1 MTCLVGDIGGT
12 SARFALVETGS
23 KIGGSDSSTRSSSST
38 GDSLEPQHIAQLE
51 CARFESII
59 PALQH
64 YLSTQSV
71 DSITAAVIAV
81 ATPITGDELRMT
93 NNHWAFSQSAV
104 KEQFGLEHIEFI
116 NDFKAL
122 ALSVPYLKPAELS
135 VVGTATAPSRLIEN
149 PQVVG
154 VIGPGTGL
162 GVSGLIPDGQG
173 GWIALQGEGGHVTLA
188 PRSDRERDVKRWMA
202 GQFGH
207 VSAERYLSG
216 PGLTWIHS
224 ALCAVDGICEVPLEP
239 AQITAAALDGSDSRC
254 IETLDIFCSQLGSCA
269 ANLAL
274 TIGAEG
280 GVYIGGGIVPR
291 LGSFF
296 NASGFRAAFEDKG
309 RMSAYLS
316 PLPTQ
321 VITAKYPALTGS
333 ATRLAKLGLI

>member
-23 KIGGSDSSTRSSSST
+23 I
-38 GDSLEPQHIAQLE
+38 EPQRINELK
-51 CARFESII
+51 CAEFESLI
-59 PALQH
+59 PALAH
-64 YLSTQSV
+64 YLESESV
-71 DSITAAVIAV
+71 TSISAAVIAV

-93 NNHWAFSQSAV
+93 NNHWVFSQSSV
-104 KEQFGLEHIEFI
+104 QQQFGLEHIEFV
-116 NDFKAL
+116 NDFTAL
-122 ALSVPYLKPAELS
+122 ALSVPYLKPEELLT
-135 VVGTATAPSRLIEN
+135 VGASDPQAPLIES
-149 PQVVG
+149 PEVVG

-188 PRSDRERDVKRWMA
+188 PRSDREREVKRWMA
-202 GQFGH
+202 AQFGH

-216 PGLTWIHS
+216 PGLTWVHS
-224 ALCAVDGICEVPLEP
+224 ALCAADGVTAEPLQP
-239 AQITAAALDGSDSRC
+239 AAVTKAAVSGTDSRC
-254 IETLDIFCSQLGSCA
+254 AETVEIFCSQLGSCA

-291 LGSFF
+291 LGDFF
-296 NASGFRAAFEDKG
+296 SQSGFRAAFEDKG

-316 PLPTQ
+316 PLSTR
-321 VITAKYPALTGS
+321 VITAPYPALTGS